1 MNYNEAMGYL
11 QEVSCYGGKLGLES
25 IQELL
30 KRLNHPEDEL
40 KFVHV
45 AGTNGKGSTSAY
57 LASILVEAGYTVG
70 RYISPVVVT
79 YEECIQVVRKDQLVP
94 KGYIKK
100 EQIAKHLTKIKE
112 VCDEMVEEGLT
123 SPTAFEIETV
133 MAFLEFIEQKV
144 DIVILEVGLGGR
156 LDATNVIKN
165 VLVSVMTSIS
175 MDHMQFLGNTLGE
188 ITREKAGIIKPGV
201 PVVSY
206 DQQEE
211 AKKVIKERC
220 KETGSRLYMLHK
232 KDVSIKTMT
241 INGTTFLL
249 NQEQEEP
256 YYIPLLGEHQVY
268 NASVAM
274 AAANVLVEKGFIID
288 DENIRLGLA
297 NTKWFGRFSVIDHN
311 PYVIVDGAH
320 NIDAADMLCKAV
332 EQYFGTKKGIFV
344 IGVFQDK
351 EYEEI
356 IKRTAKYA
364 KTMITVMTNSER
376 ALSSEKLGQ
385 VAKQYCDHVIDAK
398 TIENGMQIAKQI
410 ATKEDYIL
418 CFGSLSFLADIT
430 EQAVVN
436 C

>member
-1 MNYNEAMGYL
+1 MNYNEAMDYL
-11 QEVSCYGGKLGLES
+11 KEVSCYGGKLGLES

-30 KRLNHPEDEL
+30 KRLDHPENEL

-57 LASILVEAGYTVG
+57 LASILAEADYTVG
-70 RYISPVVVT
+70 RYISPVVVA
-79 YEECIQVVRKDQLVP
+79 YEECIQVIRKDQPAL
-94 KGYIKK
+94 KAYIRK
-100 EQIAKHLTKIKE
+100 EHIAKHLTKIKGI
-112 VCDEMVEEGLT
+112 CDEMVEEGLT

-156 LDATNVIKN
+156 LDATNVINN
-165 VLVSVMTSIS
+165 VLVSIMTSIS
-175 MDHMQFLGNTLGE
+175 MDHMQFLGNTLTE
-188 ITREKAGIIKPGV
+188 IASEKAGIIKQGV

-206 DQQEE
+206 EQQEE
-211 AKKVIKERC
+211 AKKVINERC

-249 NQEQEEP
+249 EQEQEEP

-268 NASVAM
+268 NAYVAM
-274 AAANVLVEKGFIID
+274 TAARVLQEQGFVINE
-288 DENIRLGLA
+288 ENIRLGLA
-297 NTKWFGRFSVIDHN
+297 NTRWFGRFSVIEHN

-320 NIDAADMLCKAV
+320 NIDAANMLCRAV

-344 IGVFQDK
+344 VGVFQDK

-356 IKRTAKYA
+356 LKRTSKYA
-364 KTMITVMTNSER
+364 KMIITVTTKSER
-376 ALSSEKLGQ
+376 ALPSDKLKR
-385 VAKQYCDHVIDAK
+385 VAKQYCNHVIDAK
-398 TIENGMQIAKQI
+398 TIENGMVIAKQM
-410 ATKEDYIL
+410 AMEDDYIL
-418 CFGSLSFLADIT
+418 CFGSLSFLADIAGKT
-430 EQAVVN
+430 V
-436 C
+436 